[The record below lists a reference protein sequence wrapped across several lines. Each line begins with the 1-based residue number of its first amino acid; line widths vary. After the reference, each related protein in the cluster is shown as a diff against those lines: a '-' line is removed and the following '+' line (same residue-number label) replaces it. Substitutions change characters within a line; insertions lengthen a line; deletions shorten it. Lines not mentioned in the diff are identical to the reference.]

1 MGGLLDKASNYN
13 DSVHDGDN
21 VGTKVVND
29 PNAIIDAYEKGKQSN
44 AEKTTGLLSK
54 SSQTNQTKA
63 QKSKPTKKVSQKS
76 SSGESSAPS
85 DDVPMIGDIPLP
97 TLLNAIGW
105 AVILVGGLLS
115 LQGGSFGIIIVLV
128 VLIVGLGSIVQSQ
141 RLTGGIS
148 NVKTG
153 ISIALAVLIA
163 VGPYAALL
171 IIPSNASI
179 AISELE
185 INEEDNEISFLVRG
199 SFSEA
204 DATVNSGGEELWS
217 DSKKL
222 NNDRARFYIPIGT
235 IFEGNAL
242 DYKAAEVKEY
252 TITVTSSDGQT
263 QTSVINPNM
272 MTREVL
278 NSAARITKV
287 IDTDNNGQSSQ
298 TTTRGV
304 TVEAIMGLFDAANE
318 SAQVNGTH
326 SMTNLKLITVA
337 SDYTV
342 SMVVKGGNEYNMPTI
357 TVDGYKAN
365 WNSNFAGSQTGDTN
379 GWLGMPGTATNA
391 LNTEYLHKDD
401 FYTDAGCYTFEIT
414 ISNQYYGDSSTVTS
428 TSSWNLDW
436 SDTDS
441 KEDGPMDAC

>member
-1 MGGLLDKASNYN
+1 MGGLLDKANNYN

-29 PNAIIDAYEKGKQSN
+29 PNAIIEAYEKGKQSGTDKSN
-44 AEKTTGLLSK
+44 SLLSK
-54 SSQTNQTKA
+54 SG
-63 QKSKPTKKVSQKS
+63 KSKDPEPVKAKTTKPENKKS
-76 SSGESSAPS
+76 SSLDSSAPS
-85 DDVPMIGDIPLP
+85 DEVPMIGDIPLP
-97 TLLNAIGW
+97 TLLNAVGW
-105 AVILVGGLLS
+105 AIIVVGGLLS
-115 LQGGSFGIIIVLV
+115 LQGGSFGIIVVAV
-128 VLIVGLGSIVQSQ
+128 VLTIGLGSIVQSQ
-141 RLTGGIS
+141 RMTGDIS

-153 ISIALAVLIA
+153 ISIALAVIIA
-163 VGPYAALL
+163 AGPYAALL
-171 IIPSNASI
+171 VIPSNASI
-179 AISELE
+179 AISEVT

-204 DATVNSGGEELWS
+204 DAKVTSNGEELWS

-222 NNDRARFYIPIGT
+222 GNDKARFYIPIGT
-235 IFEGNAL
+235 IFDGNAL
-242 DYKAAEVKEY
+242 DYTAAEIKEY
-252 TITVTSSDGQT
+252 TIKVTSSDGQT

-287 IDTDNNGQSSQ
+287 IDTDTDGTSSQ

-304 TVEAIMGLFDAANE
+304 TVEAIMGLFGPSE

-326 SMTNLKLITVA
+326 SMTNLKLIPVA

-342 SMVVKGGNEYNMPTI
+342 SMVVKGGNEYSMPTI
-357 TVDGYKAN
+357 SVNGLQASWT
-365 WNSNFAGSQTGDTN
+365 STFAGSQSGETN

-414 ISNQYYGDSSTVTS
+414 ISNQYYGGSSTVTS
-428 TSSWNLDW
+428 ESSWNLDW

>member
-1 MGGLLDKASNYN
+1 MGGLLDKANNYN

-29 PNAIIDAYEKGKQSN
+29 PNAIIEAYEKGKQSGT
-44 AEKTTGLLSK
+44 EKSTSLLSK
-54 SSQTNQTKA
+54 SGKY
-63 QKSKPTKKVSQKS
+63 KDPEPVKDKPKKEENKKS
-76 SSGESSAPS
+76 SSLGSSAPS
-85 DDVPMIGDIPLP
+85 SDVPMIGDIPLP
-97 TLLNAIGW
+97 TLLNAVGW
-105 AVILVGGLLS
+105 AIIVVGGLLS
-115 LQGGSFGIIIVLV
+115 LQGGSFGIIVVAV
-128 VLIVGLGSIVQSQ
+128 VLTIGLGSIVQSQ
-141 RLTGGIS
+141 RMTGDIS

-153 ISIALAVLIA
+153 ISIALAVIIA
-163 VGPYAALL
+163 AGPYAALL
-171 IIPSNASI
+171 VIPSNASI
-179 AISELE
+179 AISEVA
-185 INEEDNEISFLVRG
+185 INEDDNEISFLVRG

-204 DATVNSGGEELWS
+204 DATVISGGEELWS

-222 NNDRARFYIPIGT
+222 DNDKARFYVPIGT

-242 DYKAAEVKEY
+242 NYTAAEIREY
-252 TITVTSSDGQT
+252 TIKVTSSDGQT

-287 IDTDNNGQSSQ
+287 IDTDTEGTNSK

-304 TVEAIMGLFDAANE
+304 TVEAIMGLFGPSE

-326 SMTNLKLITVA
+326 SMTNLKLIPVA

-342 SMVVKGGNEYNMPTI
+342 SMVVKGGNEYTMPTI
-357 TVDGYKAN
+357 SVNGLQASWT
-365 WNSNFAGSQTGDTN
+365 STFAGSQSGETN

-414 ISNQYYGDSSTVTS
+414 ISNQYYGESSTVTS
-428 TSSWNLDW
+428 ESSWNLDW